1 MTRSGMP
8 RAFSL
13 LVAGHGWV
21 RVSPSGIASSGCLSR
36 HSRTTSGRCGI
47 RVPKMNDNPA
57 ACRATWLASEII
69 PASATT
75 VTSDSWWA
83 ALKALI
89 TGSIVAVSAL
99 LPSNASTVSGNPA
112 ASVSSPRV
120 ICGSRR
126 RLLGEPGLTEPV
138 TGIGLEVQRRDVEQ
152 HQARRPQPRHALRM
166 PQPAIGASR
175 VGHRRGRRRLTVA
188 YDAGLDTDFASA
200 PAPRR
205 SCWSVR

>member
-1 MTRSGMP
+1 
-8 RAFSL
+8 
-13 LVAGHGWV
+13 
-21 RVSPSGIASSGCLSR
+21 
-36 HSRTTSGRCGI
+36 
-47 RVPKMNDNPA
+47 MNDNPA

-126 RLLGEPGLTEPV
+126 LS
-138 TGIGLEVQRRDVEQ
+138 LE
-152 HQARRPQPRHALRM
+152 LC
-166 PQPAIGASR
+166 
-175 VGHRRGRRRLTVA
+175 RRRHNSNYAEAAVMPSSWWLWWCSCCS
-188 YDAGLDTDFASA
+188 AGLAGVTCSA
-200 PAPRR
+200 
-205 SCWSVR
+205 